1 MYPPTLLSLLALA
14 STTLAQDQRP
24 IGLSPPSTSSKDDA
38 PAYRTPLLALHKSL
52 VSIPSLSGHEQNV
65 GTYLISYLESL
76 GYTATAQHLAK
87 PENTTRFNV
96 LARWPGDKKK
106 PRVLLSSHIDTVP
119 PYIPYSSSSSPE
131 DVGPDTV
138 IMGRGSSDA
147 KASVAAQIIALE
159 ELRKSQEIAIDE
171 VLLAFVIGEEVDG
184 VGMRRF
190 GTVAADQGL
199 AFEAGI
205 FGEPTEGKLAC
216 GHKGHAAC
224 LIKAQGRAGH
234 SGYPWLGKSAT
245 EVLVRALVE
254 VLDADLGSS
263 ERFGNTTVNIGII
276 EGGVAA
282 NVISEHASAK
292 VAMRVAVGNQTTG
305 WLMVQ
310 ENLAKVLEGVDGDA
324 LSMECGYGYGP
335 IECDCDVDGF
345 EKTIVNYGTDVAN
358 LEGDHIRYLYGPGSI
373 LVAHGDD
380 ENVKVH
386 ELETAVEDYKR
397 LIKHALG
404 KE

>member
-1 MYPPTLLSLLALA
+1 MRPPTLLSLLALA
-14 STTLAQDQRP
+14 SSTLAQDQRP
-24 IGLSPPSTSSKDDA
+24 IGLSPSKDDA
-38 PAYRTPLLALHKSL
+38 PSYRTPLLALHKSL
-52 VSIPSLSGHEQNV
+52 VSIPSLSGHEQDV
-65 GTYLISYLESL
+65 GSYLISYLSSL
-76 GYTATAQHLAK
+76 GYEAEAQPLAK

-96 LARWPGDKKK
+96 LARWPGADRK

-119 PYIPYSSSSSPE
+119 PYIPYSSSDSDE

-159 ELRKSQEIAIDE
+159 ELRKAGAIDIDQ

-190 GTVAADQGL
+190 GTLAAEDGL
-199 AFEAGI
+199 TFEAGI

-224 LIKAQGRAGH
+224 TIKAQGKAGH

-245 EVLVRALVE
+245 EVLVRALVK
-254 VLDADLGSS
+254 VLDTDLGSS
-263 ERFGNTTVNIGII
+263 ERFGNTTVNVGII

-282 NVISEHASAK
+282 NVISEHASAR

-305 WLMVQ
+305 WGMVQ
-310 ENLAKVLEGVDGDA
+310 DNLARVLEEVDGEA
-324 LSMECGYGYGP
+324 LSMECGHGYGP

-345 EKTIVNYGTDVAN
+345 EGTIVNYGTDVAN

-373 LVAHGDD
+373 LVAHGKD
-380 ENVKVH
+380 ENVKVY